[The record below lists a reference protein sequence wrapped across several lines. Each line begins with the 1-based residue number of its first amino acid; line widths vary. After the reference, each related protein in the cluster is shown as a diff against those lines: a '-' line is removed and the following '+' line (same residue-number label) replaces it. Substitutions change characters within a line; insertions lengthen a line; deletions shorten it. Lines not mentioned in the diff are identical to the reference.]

1 MRKITLTLLSF
12 ASLCLLAPWDAS
24 AQGVRYKWRDADGNL
39 HYSDSLPANA
49 GKFGYDVISAQG
61 VLMKRV
67 EPAKTAEELAVAN
80 ATAAKQRKA
89 QLDAEARDRNNQQL
103 LAGYPT
109 ENDLVQSHR
118 QQLEM
123 LQQTIKSAELGLQS
137 QERSLADQLGVA
149 ADYERD
155 GKPVPAKL
163 ANEIG
168 EIRTMIEA
176 QHGVISRRRADLEK
190 ARAGFATELDH
201 YRALKSP

>member
-1 MRKITLTLLSF
+1 MRIITLTLLSF
-12 ASLCLLAPWDAS
+12 ASLCLFMPPDAS
-24 AQGVRYKWRDADGNL
+24 AQGVRYKWRDAEGNL

-67 EPAKTAEELAVAN
+67 EPAKSAEELAIAN
-80 ATAAKQRKA
+80 AAAAKQRSA
-89 QLDAEARDRNNQQL
+89 QLEAEARARSDQQL

-109 ENDLVQSHR
+109 ETDLVQSHR

-123 LQQTIKSAELGLQS
+123 LQQTINSAQLGLQS

-155 GKPVPAKL
+155 GKPVPAKVS
-163 ANEIG
+163 NEIG
-168 EIRTMIEA
+168 EMRTMIEG
-176 QHGVISRRRADLEK
+176 QHGVIARRKADLDK
-190 ARAGFATELDH
+190 ARARFATELDH
-201 YRALKSP
+201 YRALRNR

>member
-1 MRKITLTLLSF
+1 MRIITLTLLSI
-12 ASLCLLAPWDAS
+12 ASFCLLAPIDAS
-24 AQGVRYKWRDADGNL
+24 AQGVRYKWRDAEGNL

-67 EPAKTAEELAVAN
+67 EPAKTADELAVAS
-80 ATAAKQRKA
+80 AMAKKQRDA
-89 QLDAEARDRNNQQL
+89 QLAADARARNDQQL

-109 ENDLVQSHR
+109 ENDLVQMHR

-123 LQQTIKSAELGLQS
+123 LQQTIKGAELGLQS

-149 ADYERD
+149 ADFERD

-163 ANEIG
+163 VSEIG

-176 QHGVISRRRADLEK
+176 QHGVIFRRKADLEK
-190 ARAGFATELDH
+190 ARAAFATELDH
-201 YRALKSP
+201 YRALKSR